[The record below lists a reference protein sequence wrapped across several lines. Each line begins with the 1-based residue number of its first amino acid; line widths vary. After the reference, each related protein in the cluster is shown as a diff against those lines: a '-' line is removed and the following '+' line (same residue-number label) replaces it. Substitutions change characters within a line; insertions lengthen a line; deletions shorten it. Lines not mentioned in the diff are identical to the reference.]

1 MRRPARTTKDGRARR
16 ATLKVVNPY
25 NLRTVCEIAYAEGK
39 ALEDKVDL
47 ARRAFEIWRRLPL
60 DQRMG
65 RVEGG
70 LEYFRTHREEIAR
83 DITLQMGKPIR
94 EARREVDTFFER
106 ALHMLSIAPSAL
118 SSEVLPK
125 KQGLVRRIV
134 HEPLG
139 VVLNI
144 AAWNYPLLIP
154 VNVVVPALLAGN
166 IVLLKHSAKTPLC
179 GQHFERAFGELD
191 PPGLVTNLVLTH
203 ERTAKLV
210 ADPRIG
216 HVAFTGSVE
225 GGREI
230 YREVSKRFLGV
241 GLELGGKDP
250 AYVAEDADLDFTAE
264 NVVDGACYNAGQS
277 CCAVERVYVHKK
289 LYKKFLTRAQAIL
302 KRCKMGDPLDETTTL
317 GPLAS
322 KAALDTLKRQ
332 VEDAVHRGAR
342 VIWGGKRIE
351 GERGHFFPPTLLAD
365 VPNDAEAMQE
375 ESFGPLVPVQA
386 VAGDD
391 EALSR
396 MNDTRYGLTA
406 SVWTRDSNRAE
417 RFARELAVGTVYQN
431 RCDYLDPALPWTG
444 VGESGFGSTLSRY
457 GFHHLTRRKAV
468 HFRDIP

>member
-1 MRRPARTTKDGRARR
+1 MRRRAP
-16 ATLKVVNPY
+16 LKVVNPY
-25 NLRTVCEIAYAEGK
+25 SLQTVCEITFAEGK
-39 ALEDKVDL
+39 ILDDKVD
-47 ARRAFEIWRRLPL
+47 RTRCAFEIWHNQPL
-60 DQRMG
+60 EKRIR
-65 RVEGG
+65 RVEDG
-70 LEYFRTHREEIAR
+70 LKYFQTHREEIAR

-94 EARREVDTFFER
+94 EARREIDTFFER
-106 ALHMLSIAPSAL
+106 ARHMLSIAPPAL
-118 SSEVLPK
+118 SPDVLPK
-125 KQGLVRRIV
+125 KQGLRRRIV

-166 IVLLKHSAKTPLC
+166 AVLLKHSAKTPLC
-179 GQHFERAFGELD
+179 GQHFEQAFGELD

-203 ERTAKLV
+203 EQTAKLV
-210 ADPRIG
+210 GDPRIG

-250 AYVAEDADLDFTAE
+250 AYVAEDADMDFTIE

-277 CCAVERVYVHKK
+277 CCAVERVYVHQK

-302 KRCKMGDPLDETTTL
+302 KRYKMGDPLDETTTL

-322 KAALDTLKRQ
+322 RSTLDTLEHQ
-332 VEDAVHRGAR
+332 VKDAVRRGAR
-342 VIWGGKRIE
+342 VMLGGKRVE
-351 GERGHFFPPTLLAD
+351 GMRGHFFPPTLLAD
-365 VPNDAEAMQE
+365 VPNDAEVMQE

-386 VAGDD
+386 VSGDD
-391 EALSR
+391 EALAW

-406 SVWTRDSNRAE
+406 SVWTRDPNRAE
-417 RFARELAVGTVYQN
+417 RFARDLAVGTVYQN

-457 GFHHLTRRKAV
+457 GFHQLTRRKSI
-468 HFRDIP
+468 HFRDDF